1 MEKEAE
7 SDEKTFIVTQMIN
20 PNYFHLYNPYLRD
33 DEARIT
39 LENNLVAEI
48 RNYGLKGT
56 KIFKKGDIVA
66 FYWEDGKRYI
76 RCEVD
81 DVKMFNYSKYYF
93 LFALDYGVSLFTTSA
108 DDIHPVSEIV
118 KFSRSPIMNKVSLS
132 ILPAIT
138 QFDYLNNKEEILFHN
153 SWCPLALKLFQQS
166 LDKASTISFEMS
178 DDLTGY
184 KGFLFGDLIITTFY
198 GVKFSLSEAL
208 INAKVAKKASSSQE
222 FEKQF
227 NRLLERDIERWNDNS
242 KTGGIL
248 KFEEGKLP
256 LFYDDEIQIKQYI
269 TNCEQVQSRKTS
281 VQKVIE
287 WQQKN
292 EIYDRIFPNEDSDQ
306 SDDEWHVPPVESIRQ
321 NIQATANKKVDEG
334 FDETIVN
341 FKRKNESKLS
351 KNQPGFNSK
360 KIKFDN
366 IDESIISGISQ
377 SVSQMFNNQ
386 K

>member
-1 MEKEAE
+1 
-7 SDEKTFIVTQMIN
+7 
-20 PNYFHLYNPYLRD
+20 
-33 DEARIT
+33 
-39 LENNLVAEI
+39 
-48 RNYGLKGT
+48 
-56 KIFKKGDIVA
+56 
-66 FYWEDGKRYI
+66 
-76 RCEVD
+76 
-81 DVKMFNYSKYYF
+81 
-93 LFALDYGVSLFTTSA
+93 
-108 DDIHPVSEIV
+108 
-118 KFSRSPIMNKVSLS
+118 MNRVSLS

-166 LDKASTISFEMS
+166 LDKASTISFKMS
-178 DDLTGY
+178 DDLTVY

-208 INAKVAKKASSSQE
+208 INAKVAKKASSLQE

-256 LFYDDEIQIKQYI
+256 LFYDDEIEIKQYI
-269 TNCEQVQSRKTS
+269 TNCEPVQSRKTS

-292 EIYDRIFPNEDSDQ
+292 EIYDRIFPNEESDQ
-306 SDDEWHVPPVESIRQ
+306 SDDEWHVPPVE
-321 NIQATANKKVDEG
+321 NIQATSNKKGDEG

-351 KNQPGFNSK
+351 KKQPGFNSK
-360 KIKFDN
+360 KIKCDN